1 MRAGA
6 IQALMERYGQPV
18 WLRRDGEVRP
28 ARAFLQAVTRNRKEE
43 RQYLPTPLG
52 MKRKDRFLY
61 LGEPG
66 AEVRAGRDQV
76 IWNETAFQVET
87 AQPIYVGRT
96 LCHWWAVLVPADKE
110 ET

>member
-1 MRAGA
+1 M
-6 IQALMERYGQPV
+6 
-18 WLRRDGEVRP
+18 
-28 ARAFLQAVTRNRKEE
+28 
-43 RQYLPTPLG
+43 
-52 MKRKDRFLY
+52 
-61 LGEPG
+61 
-66 AEVRAGRDQV
+66 RAGRDQV